1 MALPAISFAPVVI
14 KTSYVVPAA
23 KAFVGV
29 NVAIFPDEVTSP
41 GTTVVPCFTTNVVL
55 LIVEASISILKVAEM
70 SAERS
75 TFVVLSVGAV
85 VLTVGDVSIILS
97 SSFEHPEIKT
107 TDANASDV
115 RNFLVFIMLKVK
127 FIILFFVIIFSQY
140 KDDDTLGGKYYTI
153 LKKSCIIHTF
163 WL

>member
-1 MALPAISFAPVVI
+1 
-14 KTSYVVPAA
+14 
-23 KAFVGV
+23 
-29 NVAIFPDEVTSP
+29 
-41 GTTVVPCFTTNVVL
+41 VL